1 MLRFFLTKIRNIL
14 WIYESANL
22 AMKRINFTVIVRP
35 YVCAIGD
42 NEMTFLRKSKNDNRR
57 DSYNAERRCE
67 SENGANEWRI
77 SRCFAVTS
85 SGAPFI
91 RRPEAIKVSPL

>member
-35 YVCAIGD
+35 HVCAIGD
-42 NEMTFLRKSKNDNRR
+42 NEMTFF
-57 DSYNAERRCE
+57 EE
-67 SENGANEWRI
+67 
-77 SRCFAVTS
+77 
-85 SGAPFI
+85 
-91 RRPEAIKVSPL
+91 IKK